1 MQESGDVLAA
11 MAVPQWEVVQ
21 EVRDVMTAIT
31 LQWECRMS
39 LHAAP
44 PLHTDFVSVLWSPD
58 FCSLVRNAALGAE
71 QKGVSSAVLPGF
83 ATQY

>member
-1 MQESGDVLAA
+1 MGVLQWEMMQESGDVLAA

-39 LHAAP
+39 LVHA
-44 PLHTDFVSVLWSPD
+44 
-58 FCSLVRNAALGAE
+58 
-71 QKGVSSAVLPGF
+71 QAV
-83 ATQY
+83 AVI